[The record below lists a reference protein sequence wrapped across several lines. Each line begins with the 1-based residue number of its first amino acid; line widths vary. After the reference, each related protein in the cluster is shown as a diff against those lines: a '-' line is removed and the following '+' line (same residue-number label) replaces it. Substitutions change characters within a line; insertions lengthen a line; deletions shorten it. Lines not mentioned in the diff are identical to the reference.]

1 MKQFTPQ
8 IRKIIFYQF
17 VSMIIFNMA
26 HPVTPT
32 LITTLGYPD
41 YTFGVFFAM
50 MSAMTF
56 VTSPMWGRFAEKYGI
71 KKILMIGPVGSAV
84 GQLGFGLSTHLG
96 FTFFSRAL
104 TGSFA
109 MATVLVSFLALNANT
124 NEENRSSVLAAST
137 GVTGVAMTLG
147 YLLGGIISDNGY
159 LLTFYVQVALLLI
172 LPVLVFFLFEGDT
185 GQRNAQ
191 NDRKISTVPLI
202 IGYIGK
208 PVGRYMFVMFLMTF
222 GYTLYNTTIPFYL
235 NSQWSVP
242 PSVVGYFMS
251 FTGVMGLIAN
261 FYLIRRLL
269 EHLKPQVILVVE
281 AIVLGMTIVILTF
294 VDSWMILLPTLIVFL
309 LFLPIYRPLL
319 QVLVA
324 EEETHNQGMVFGV
337 LNSVISV
344 GMIAGSLMA
353 GFAFEVFPGLPFV
366 IAAGTFIF
374 SALMFVIPN
383 RHIGK
388 VTSSI
393 SNNQ

>member
-1 MKQFTPQ
+1 MKRFTPQ
-8 IRKIIFYQF
+8 IRKIILYQF

-41 YTFGVFFAM
+41 FAFGLLFAM

-56 VTSPMWGRFAEKYGI
+56 VTSPMWGRFAEKYGT
-71 KKILMIGPVGSAV
+71 KKILMIGPFGSAL
-84 GQLGFGLSTHLG
+84 GQLGFGLSSHLG
-96 FTFFSRAL
+96 FTILFRAL

-124 NEENRSSVLAAST
+124 NDKNKGPVLAAST
-137 GVTGVAMTLG
+137 GITGVATTLG

-159 LLTFYVQVALLLI
+159 LLTFYVQVALLLM
-172 LPVLVFFLFEGDT
+172 LPLLVFFLIETDQGQIMATTT
-185 GQRNAQ
+185 G
-191 NDRKISTVPLI
+191 KITTLALI
-202 IGYIGK
+202 ADYVGK
-208 PVGRYMFVMFLMTF
+208 PVGRYMLVMFFMTF

-235 NSQWSVP
+235 NSQWLVP

-261 FYLIRRLL
+261 LFMIRRLL
-269 EHLKPQVILVVE
+269 ERLKPQVILVIE
-281 AIVLGMTIVILTF
+281 ALVLAVTIVLLTF
-294 VDSWMILLPTLIVFL
+294 VDGWMILVPTLIIFL

-324 EEETHNQGMVFGV
+324 EEARHNQGMVFGV

-344 GMIAGSLMA
+344 GMIAGSLLA
-353 GFAFEVFPGLPFV
+353 GFAFELFPGLPFL
-366 IAAGTFIF
+366 IASGTFAF
-374 SALMFVIPN
+374 SALIFVVSKP
-383 RHIGK
+383 RRVKELQG
-388 VTSSI
+388 
-393 SNNQ
+393 